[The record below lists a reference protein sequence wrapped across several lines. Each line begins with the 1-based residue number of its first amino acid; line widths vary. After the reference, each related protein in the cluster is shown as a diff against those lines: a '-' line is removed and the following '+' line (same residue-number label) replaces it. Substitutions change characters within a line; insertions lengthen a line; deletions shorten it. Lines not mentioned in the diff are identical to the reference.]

1 VAAVYARSMVNTTT
15 AAGEAGLAAI
25 INDSGRALLAFDFD
39 GVLSPIVDDP
49 GLAQPFPGIFDALAS
64 LGRSVGSI
72 AIITGRPVSFMIS
85 RNGFDALATTRD
97 LTIYGQY
104 GLERWDAQSQ
114 AMTTRPVNGGIAVV
128 REELAGLLQQPG
140 MPDGAWIEDKGN
152 AVAVHTRRT
161 ADPAAALEMISQPV
175 RDIAGRHHLH
185 VEPGRMVL
193 ELRPHGMHKGDV
205 LREIVTGKG
214 MGSVLYAGDDLGDLS
229 AFAVVD
235 ELRADGVP
243 GVKVC
248 SASTE
253 APEVAAAADLVVDG
267 PPGIGNLLGDIQR
280 QIKQASP
287 RVQGR

>member
-1 VAAVYARSMVNTTT
+1 MNMRVCKVVAVYALSMVNMRTV
-15 AAGEAGLAAI
+15 AGEAGLAALI
-25 INDSGRALLAFDFD
+25 QESGRALLAFDFD
-39 GVLSPIVDDP
+39 GVLSSIVDDP
-49 GLAQPFPGIFDALAS
+49 QLAQPFPGTFDALAI

-85 RNGFDALATTRD
+85 RDGFDI
-97 LTIYGQY
+97 LTKVQNFAVYGHY

-114 AMTTRPVNGGIAVV
+114 ATTSRPVNDSIVVV
-128 REELAGLLQQPG
+128 RKELAGLLQQPG
-140 MPDGAWIEDKGN
+140 MPSGAWIEDKGS

-161 ADPAAALEMISQPV
+161 ADPAAALEVIGQPV

-185 VEPGRMVL
+185 VEPGKMVL
-193 ELRPHGMHKGDV
+193 EVRPHGVHKGDV
-205 LREIVTGKG
+205 LREIVREKG
-214 MGSVLYAGDDLGDLS
+214 IGSVLYAGDDLGDLS

-243 GVKVC
+243 GLKVC

-267 PPGIGNLLGDIQR
+267 PAGIGNLLRDIQR
-280 QIKQASP
+280 QI
-287 RVQGR
+287 